1 MKVFFAVIMMSVLA
15 KADSLM
21 WNDLEIGPKYEFVMS
36 VPVSPEVTFEKD
48 HPFVLEEVFFSSL
61 PLVHFTFKDLL
72 CTDMQRQSELEL
84 FNPEPENPVEDKSI
98 GVLLHPNCLLE
109 VIVESK
115 YYYGH
120 SILK

>member
-1 MKVFFAVIMMSVLA
+1 MKVFFAVMMMSMIA
-15 KADSLM
+15 QAEGLM
-21 WNDLEIGPKYEFVMS
+21 WNDLEIGPKYELMMS
-36 VPVSPEVTFEKD
+36 VPVSAEVTFEKD
-48 HPFVLEEVFFSSL
+48 HPFVLEDVFYSSL

-84 FNPEPENPVEDKSI
+84 FNPEPENLVEDKSI
-98 GVLLHPNCLLE
+98 GVILHPNCLLE

-115 YYYGH
+115 YYYGT